1 MGKTFCNTFLKTLL
15 SISFSRE
22 HAVSFYTLNC
32 EEQVSSLYVQALCI
46 EAELNCLL
54 CQQLKGPCVLPCIC
68 VTCFLPALELVSGE
82 DVYNYD
88 HFVFHVFCSFLSII
102 IFNLPT
108 SLCLR
113 TRKLN
118 VNFIFT
124 TLKYNVFRVIS
135 DHQLLLF
142 PVSAPSLSFLL
153 LVSISINLHATN
165 SLVKCKLFFSF
176 PGLP

>member
-1 MGKTFCNTFLKTLL
+1 MLCHFILWTVKSKLAHCTFKPSVLRLSWTVCSASIWKGHVSYHVFVLHVFFLPWSWYQVKMFIIMT
-15 SISFSRE
+15 ISF
-22 HAVSFYTLNC
+22 FM
-32 EEQVSSLYVQALCI
+32 SSA
-46 EAELNCLL
+46 
-54 CQQLKGPCVLPCIC
+54 
-68 VTCFLPALELVSGE
+68 
-82 DVYNYD
+82 
-88 HFVFHVFCSFLSII
+88 HFLSIL

-113 TRKLN
+113 ARKLN

-124 TLKYNVFRVIS
+124 TLKYNIFRVIS

-176 PGLP
+176 PGLPWWSQPDLWQH